1 MKVKTTR
8 RLTLAIVL
16 LLMPLAVGAA
26 DQKTITLPPDNAL
39 ATLAPG
45 SGMEVAR
52 ADCGVCH
59 STDYIVRQ
67 PRGDVKQWQAEV
79 AKMIKVFGAPVSP
92 ENEKTIVEYLSSA
105 YGPGK

>member
-1 MKVKTTR
+1 MKMTR
-8 RLTLAIVL
+8 TLTLAVVL
-16 LLMPLAVGAA
+16 LVVPPAVGAA

-52 ADCGVCH
+52 ANCGVCH

-67 PRGDVKQWQAEV
+67 PRGDAKQWQAV
-79 AKMIKVFGAPVSP
+79 VTKMVKVFGAPIRP
-92 ENEKTIVEYLSSA
+92 QDEKAIVEYLSSA
-105 YGPGK
+105 YGPMK

>member
-1 MKVKTTR
+1 MKMTR
-8 RLTLAIVL
+8 ILTLAAVL
-16 LLMPLAVGAA
+16 LVMPLAAGAA

-45 SGMEVAR
+45 PGMEVAR
-52 ADCGVCH
+52 ANCGLCH

-67 PRGDVKQWQAEV
+67 PRADAKQWGPEV
-79 AKMIKVFGAPVSP
+79 AKMIKVFGAPISP

-105 YGPGK
+105 YGPSK